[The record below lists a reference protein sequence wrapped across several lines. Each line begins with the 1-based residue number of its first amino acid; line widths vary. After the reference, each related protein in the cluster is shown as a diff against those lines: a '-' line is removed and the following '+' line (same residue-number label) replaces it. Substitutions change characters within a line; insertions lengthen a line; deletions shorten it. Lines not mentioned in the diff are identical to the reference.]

1 LDGADNDTAYGY
13 NKREYLKKGKMMATV
28 VSYGAAKVVTGSC
41 HLLSIE
47 GGPNILI
54 DCGMFQG
61 REEARNY
68 EPFGFDPKEV
78 DCLLITHAHLDHV
91 GRLPKLV
98 KEGFEGAVYATRAT
112 GDLAEV
118 ILYDSAKI
126 MKEDYLTRYKKAQRR
141 GKEALERTP
150 LYEESDVDAA
160 FEREWYY
167 PEYGDPL
174 MLEKGVEIIFHNAGH
189 ILGSAFI
196 EIRYKEKGQPR
207 TIVFSGDIGND
218 NDMVMPP
225 LDTCAHADYLYVEST
240 YGDREHQNQ
249 EASLAEFKRV
259 IIDTMHAWGN
269 VIIPSFA
276 VERTQEIL
284 CILKEMYERKE
295 LPHCQVFLDSPMA
308 TRATNVYRKYGDEL
322 SLKCKSA
329 KGEYGTVFDFEDLVY
344 TLDVEASK
352 KINDVDR
359 RAIIIAGS
367 GMCTGGRILHHFKN
381 RLWNRKNALIFVG
394 YQAVGTLGRQ
404 IVDGAR
410 WVKIYHEDIL
420 IKASIHTINGFSAHA
435 DQSAIVKWISQIEG
449 LQTVYLIHGEEDKQV
464 ILRSVLK
471 NALHQKAH
479 IVEPEEVIYLA

>member
-1 LDGADNDTAYGY
+1 
-13 NKREYLKKGKMMATV
+13 MATV
-28 VSYGAAKVVTGSC
+28 VSYGAAEVVTGSC
-41 HLLSIE
+41 HLLSID
-47 GGPNILI
+47 GGPNIMI

-61 REEARNY
+61 KEEDLNY
-68 EPFGFDPKEV
+68 EPFGFDPQEV
-78 DCLLITHAHLDHV
+78 DCLLVTHAHLDHV
-91 GRLPKLV
+91 GRIPKLV
-98 KEGFEGAVYATRAT
+98 KEGFTGPIYATRAT
-112 GDLAEV
+112 RDLAEV

-141 GKEALERTP
+141 GKEALEQVP
-150 LYEESDVDAA
+150 LYEEADVDAV
-160 FEREWYY
+160 FEKAWHH
-167 PEYGDPL
+167 PEYDEPFSL
-174 MLEKGVEIIFHNAGH
+174 TEGVEVVYRDAGH

-196 EIRYKEKGQPR
+196 EIRYEEKGQVR

-218 NDMVMPP
+218 NDMVLPP
-225 LDTCAHADYLYVEST
+225 LESCKNADYLYVEST
-240 YGDREHQNQ
+240 YGDRDHQSA

-259 IIDTMHAWGN
+259 IIDTMHNWGN

-284 CILKEMYERKE
+284 CILKEMYDRKE

-308 TRATNVYRKYGDEL
+308 TRATDVYRKYADLL
-322 SLKCKSA
+322 SDRCRSVREE
-329 KGEYGTVFDFEDLVY
+329 KGAVFDFESLVY

-352 KINDVDR
+352 QINDVDR

-394 YQAVGTLGRQ
+394 YQAAGTLGRQ

-420 IKASIHTINGFSAHA
+420 IKASVHTINGFSAHA
-435 DQSAIVKWISQIEG
+435 DQRAIVKWISQIEG

-464 ILRSVLK
+464 ILRSVLE

-479 IVEPEEVIYLA
+479 IVKPEEVIYLP